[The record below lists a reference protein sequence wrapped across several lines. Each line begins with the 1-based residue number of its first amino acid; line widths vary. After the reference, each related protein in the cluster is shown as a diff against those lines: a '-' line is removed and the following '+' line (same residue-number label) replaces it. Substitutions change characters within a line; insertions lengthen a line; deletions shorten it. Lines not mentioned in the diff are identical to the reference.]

1 MIEWWDSEFFGN
13 YDPGL
18 TTPPIAPLRSP
29 PPQGGRGA
37 FGLPGGSY
45 LPADPRI
52 PPSDPCKGAPL
63 LSKEGGPRLSVVGW
77 FGAVRTS
84 LGDRLHGS
92 NSKLPPPAGR
102 RPPLPSAAADSPAGR
117 WPPIPPQPVT
127 VGGSWPPNP
136 LPTLP
141 PRKSGT
147 LRLADTRP
155 PPPDERSTTRSG
167 LLSLLAG
174 E

>member
-1 MIEWWDSEFFGN
+1 MGITI
-13 YDPGL
+13 L
-18 TTPPIAPLRSP
+18 VSP
-29 PPQGGRGA
+29 PHQSFRSGPPSSERT
-37 FGLPGGSY
+37 GS
-45 LPADPRI
+45 LWFTRWVVFSDRPLTPDPR
-52 PPSDPCKGAPL
+52 L
-63 LSKEGGPRLSVVGW
+63 LQRGDRFAVGW
-77 FGAVRTS
+77 WVVTAPFRHSPPYPLVT
-84 LGDRLHGS
+84 
-92 NSKLPPPAGR
+92 PPPAGP